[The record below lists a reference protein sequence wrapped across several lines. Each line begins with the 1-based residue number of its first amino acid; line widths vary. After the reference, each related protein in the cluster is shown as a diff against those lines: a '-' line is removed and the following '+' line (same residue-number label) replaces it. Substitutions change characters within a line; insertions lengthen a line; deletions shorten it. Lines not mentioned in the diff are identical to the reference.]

1 MDSSY
6 TTAGAAA
13 PAQNGTNT
21 TSHTGQ
27 EPIAIVSV
35 ACRLPGH
42 CMNPQ
47 QLWEFL
53 INGGVATSNSPPESR
68 FNIKGHF
75 DGSRKTHTMISPGGM
90 FIEDIDLQ
98 AFDAQFFNVNRAD
111 TIAMEPQQR
120 QILEVVYECLENG
133 GVPLES
139 LTGKEVGC
147 FVASYAVGKCHP
159 CSWEKAIFVDTLPT
173 MQTLATFK
181 PGIPKTEQGASRWVL
196 VVLF

>member
-1 MDSSY
+1 MILNRIKDAFTGRHPSDAPENAPPQSLPQDLTSDS
-6 TTAGAAA
+6 TTPGVHT
-13 PAQNGTNT
+13 PESV
-21 TSHTGQ
+21 TSTSSSPECAQ

-35 ACRLPGH
+35 SCRLPGH

-133 GVPLES
+133 GVTLES
-139 LTGKEVGC
+139 LNSKEIGC
-147 FVASYAVGKCHP
+147 FVASYAVGK
-159 CSWEKAIFVDTLPT
+159 WN
-173 MQTLATFK
+173 
-181 PGIPKTEQGASRWVL
+181 
-196 VVLF
+196 